1 MDILQTANERM
12 EQLAAL
18 MNKDIEQKIPAG
30 EKVKVGVDLGTSSI
44 VFVVLDENNVPLFG
58 AFEFADAVR
67 DGLVVNY
74 RESVEVVTR
83 LKNRAEKCLG
93 ISLTHASGAIP
104 PGTVGNNKKVVANVI
119 ESAGMEALYTID
131 EPTAVAAVLD
141 LQNGAVVDVGGGTTG
156 ISVFENGEVIYTADE
171 PTGGTHMTL
180 VLAGYYGVPVEEA
193 EQNKRA
199 QKDSSEHFSVM
210 RPVVEKMAEITRVHL
225 EKSPSE
231 PLYIVG
237 GASAYSQFKDTFE
250 SYLKMPV
257 FQPNYPQYVTPL
269 GIAMSSGSE
278 NL

>member
-83 LKNRAEKCLG
+83 LKARAEKCLG

-104 PGTVGNNKKVVANVI
+104 PGTIGNNKK
-119 ESAGMEALYTID
+119 
-131 EPTAVAAVLD
+131 
-141 LQNGAVVDVGGGTTG
+141 
-156 ISVFENGEVIYTADE
+156 
-171 PTGGTHMTL
+171 
-180 VLAGYYGVPVEEA
+180 
-193 EQNKRA
+193 
-199 QKDSSEHFSVM
+199 
-210 RPVVEKMAEITRVHL
+210 
-225 EKSPSE
+225 
-231 PLYIVG
+231 
-237 GASAYSQFKDTFE
+237 
-250 SYLKMPV
+250 
-257 FQPNYPQYVTPL
+257 
-269 GIAMSSGSE
+269 
-278 NL
+278 

>member
-83 LKNRAEKCLG
+83 LKRAEKCLG

-104 PGTVGNNKKVVANVI
+104 PGT
-119 ESAGMEALYTID
+119 T
-131 EPTAVAAVLD
+131 
-141 LQNGAVVDVGGGTTG
+141 
-156 ISVFENGEVIYTADE
+156 
-171 PTGGTHMTL
+171 
-180 VLAGYYGVPVEEA
+180 
-193 EQNKRA
+193 
-199 QKDSSEHFSVM
+199 
-210 RPVVEKMAEITRVHL
+210 
-225 EKSPSE
+225 
-231 PLYIVG
+231 
-237 GASAYSQFKDTFE
+237 
-250 SYLKMPV
+250 
-257 FQPNYPQYVTPL
+257 
-269 GIAMSSGSE
+269 
-278 NL
+278 

>member
-18 MNKDIEQKIPAG
+18 MNKDTKQKISADQ
-30 EKVKVGVDLGTSSI
+30 KVKVGVDLGTSSI

-74 RESVEVVTR
+74 RESVEVVKR
-83 LKNRAEKCLG
+83 LKDRAEKSLG

-104 PGTVGNNKKVVANVI
+104 PGTIGNNKKVVANVI

-131 EPTAVAAVLD
+131 EPTAAAAVLD
-141 LQNGAVVDVGGGTTG
+141 LTDGAVVDVGGGTTG
-156 ISVFENGEVIYTADE
+156 ISVFKDGDVIYTADE

-180 VLAGYYGVPVEEA
+180 VLAGYYGVSVEEA

-199 QKDSSEHFSVM
+199 
-210 RPVVEKMAEITRVHL
+210 
-225 EKSPSE
+225 
-231 PLYIVG
+231 
-237 GASAYSQFKDTFE
+237 
-250 SYLKMPV
+250 
-257 FQPNYPQYVTPL
+257 
-269 GIAMSSGSE
+269 
-278 NL
+278 

>member
-1 MDILQTANERM
+1 MDVLQVANERM
-12 EQLAAL
+12 EELAAL
-18 MNKDIEQKIPAG
+18 MNKDIIQPVADG
-30 EKVKVGVDLGTSSI
+30 TNVKVGVDLGTSSI
-44 VFVVLDENNVPLFG
+44 VFVVLDEENVPLFG

-83 LKNRAEKCLG
+83 LKERAEQCLG
-93 ISLTHASGAIP
+93 ITLTHASGAIP

-131 EPTAVAAVLD
+131 EPTAAAAVLD
-141 LQNGAVVDVGGGTTG
+141 LKDGAVVDVGGGTTG
-156 ISVFENGEVIYTADE
+156 ISVFQDGKVIYTADE

-180 VLAGYYGVPVEEA
+180 VLAGYYGVSVEEA
-193 EQNKRA
+193 EQNKRTK
-199 QKDSSEHFSVM
+199 KDSSEHFSVM

-231 PLYIVG
+231 PLFIVG
-237 GASAYSQFKDTFE
+237 GASAYSQFKGTFE
-250 SYLKMPV
+250 TYLKMPV

-269 GIAMSSGSE
+269 GIAMSSGSGK
-278 NL
+278 L